1 MASEYKGL
9 HVKFEGDSTEL
20 TAALSEINAASRRS
34 QSALRSVQNALKLD
48 PGSTKLLAAA
58 MVEARGKVEAT
69 TRRVRTLRQAQ
80 EDLAKSG
87 DTTSAAYRRVSREL
101 AQAEAYLKRDQR
113 ALVDATYAASGFG
126 RASAH
131 LEGFSRSAK
140 AVGEGLSSVGG
151 RLTMGVTVPLAAV
164 ATACV
169 SSAVTIDTALTDV
182 RKTTSLT
189 EAQYQSLKRSAVELS
204 TTQPVSAAAILSLEG
219 LGAQLGW
226 SDDKLQSFAQ
236 TVSGLDIATD
246 MGAEQAATNLAQFA
260 NITGMAQDKAEN
272 YASAIVGL
280 GNNMA
285 TTESKI
291 SDMAMGMASAATQ
304 AGMSQADILGVA
316 AAAAS
321 LGLEA
326 QAGGSAFS
334 KTINEI
340 GVAVS
345 TSSPKL
351 QQWADLAHMS
361 AEQFRVAWQTDAI
374 GAFEAVIR
382 GMSEVSATGGDLN
395 VTLADLGITELR
407 QSDFLRRMAGNSDL
421 VSKAVRLSNDEWT
434 KNTALQNEAGNRNQ
448 SLASKMEVLKNRVT
462 AVAEEMG
469 GPLADAALSAVDA
482 AKPITDTVEGAA
494 KAFSSMSKEE
504 QQAAIR
510 TVAMVAAA
518 GPLLSVAGKA
528 ISVTGSVAG
537 GLSTV
542 VKGIGTFVGAARETD
557 AVAKAAY
564 QSTGGLAG
572 KLGTLGWSAKGTAA
586 DVGTL
591 SGGLTAAGARTALL
605 AGGIGLAVAAMAVL
619 GKDIY
624 DAIQDQ
630 RDLDAAIGGMRG
642 SAEAA
647 SAAMQGGARS
657 VTDWGGAATGSS
669 MSTRELTQAIRDH
682 ADAMS
687 AISGPAEETI
697 GLLGQYQSVIDR
709 MAGRGEASA
718 EDAALLDWA
727 LKGLNDT
734 LGTSYTAMDVLTG
747 SYEDQSGAI
756 HDTAAAIDELVAK
769 KQAEARVNAYQEMY
783 TEAVKN
789 EAEMQRNATTAKREY
804 DEEYQRQITYARE
817 HAEVLHGKTAE
828 EYAAANAEAL
838 HGKAVRE
845 SSDALDGAKEEVSD
859 VAAAMAAESAAATDA
874 GRAMAGF
881 LSATDGWASALADV
895 GLSMDEVAGACAAAG
910 VSTETLSAMGADA
923 FARLAASAGGDVGSL
938 IRQLTTLD
946 ELGIDPKTFTV
957 GDDGTITD
965 ESGMVWDLDA
975 QTIDGKHFEVND
987 DGTISI
993 AERGID
999 HVSARSIRDK
1009 WFTISARDDATS
1021 VINSVTARAES
1032 LAARIFTTTIS
1043 ATLGNAA
1050 GGVVAHATGGVRTH
1064 ADGAVYTGPTMIDG
1078 RNLIGEAG
1086 PEYYDGAHIVPLTS
1100 RYGQPFA
1107 DLIAE
1112 GVELRIGSSYTE
1124 LAAEVRALHDDL
1136 GRIIEAHAPS
1146 MTLRET
1152 RRALAHG

>member
-48 PGSTKLLAAA
+48 PGSTKLLG
-58 MVEARGKVEAT
+58 EAVRVAGSKVEAT
-69 TRRVRTLRQAQ
+69 KRRVEALRQAQ
-80 EDLAKSG
+80 DQLAKSG

-101 AQAEAYLKRDQR
+101 AQAEAYLRRDQR
-113 ALVDATYAASGFG
+113 ALIDATYAASGFG

-131 LEGFSRSAK
+131 LEDFSRSAK
-140 AVGEGLSSVGG
+140 SMGEGLSSVGG
-151 RLTMGVTVPLAAV
+151 KLTMGVTVPLAAV

-169 SSAVTIDTALTDV
+169 SSAVTIDSALTDV

-340 GVAVS
+340 GSAVS

-351 QQWADLAHMS
+351 QQWAELAHMS
-361 AEQFRVAWQTDAI
+361 AEEFRSAWQTDAT

-382 GMSEVSATGGDLN
+382 GMSEVSASGGDLN

-407 QSDFLRRMAGNSDL
+407 QSDFLRRLAGNSDL
-421 VSKAVRLSNDEWT
+421 LTRAVSLSNAEWG
-434 KNTALQNEAGNRNQ
+434 KNTALQAEVGNRNQ
-448 SLASKMEVLKNRVT
+448 SLASKTEVLKNRVT
-462 AVAEEMG
+462 AVAEELG
-469 GPLADAALSAVDA
+469 GPLADAALAAVDA

-494 KAFSSMSKEE
+494 KSFASMSKEE
-504 QQAAIR
+504 QRAAIQ
-510 TVAMVAAA
+510 TLAVAAAA
-518 GPLLSVAGKA
+518 GPVLSIAGKA
-528 ISVTGSVAG
+528 VSVAGSVAG

-542 VKGIGTFVGAARETD
+542 ARGIGEVRAAAKVMGSLGAGLDMLGMKGAA
-557 AVAKAAY
+557 V
-564 QSTGGLAG
+564 
-572 KLGTLGWSAKGTAA
+572 
-586 DVGTL
+586 
-591 SGGLTAAGARTALL
+591 
-605 AGGIGLAVAAMAVL
+605 AGGIGLAVAAMVVL
-619 GKDIY
+619 GKGIY

-756 HDTAAAIDELVAK
+756 HDTAAAIDELVSK

-804 DEEYQRQITYARE
+804 DEEYQRQIAYARE

-910 VSTETLSAMGADA
+910 ISTETLSAMGADA

-987 DGTISI
+987 DGTINV

-1050 GGVVAHATGGVRTH
+1050 GGVVAHAAGGVRAH

>member
-69 TRRVRTLRQAQ
+69 TKRVRTLRQAQ

-131 LEGFSRSAK
+131 LEGFSKSAK
-140 AVGEGLSSVGG
+140 SMGEGLSSVGG

-169 SSAVTIDTALTDV
+169 SSAVTIDSALTDV

-204 TTQPVSAAAILSLEG
+204 MTQPVSAAAILSLEG

-340 GVAVS
+340 GSAVS

-351 QQWADLAHMS
+351 QQWAELAHMS
-361 AEQFRVAWQTDAI
+361 AEEFRSAWQTDAT

-382 GMSEVSATGGDLN
+382 GMSEVSASGGDLN

-407 QSDFLRRMAGNSDL
+407 QSDFLRRLAGNSDL
-421 VSKAVRLSNDEWT
+421 LTRAVSLSNAEWG
-434 KNTALQNEAGNRNQ
+434 KNTALQAEVGNRNQ
-448 SLASKMEVLKNRVT
+448 SLASKAEVLKNRVT
-462 AVAEEMG
+462 ALAEELG
-469 GPLADAALSAVDA
+469 GPLADAALTAVDA
-482 AKPITDTVEGAA
+482 AEPIAKTIEGAA

-504 QQAAIR
+504 QRAAVQ
-510 TVAMVAAA
+510 TLAVAAAA
-518 GPLLSVAGKA
+518 GPVLSIAGKA
-528 ISVTGSVAG
+528 VSVAGSVAG

-542 VKGIGTFVGAARETD
+542 ARGIGEVRAATKVMGSLGAGLDVLGMKGAA
-557 AVAKAAY
+557 V
-564 QSTGGLAG
+564 
-572 KLGTLGWSAKGTAA
+572 
-586 DVGTL
+586 
-591 SGGLTAAGARTALL
+591 
-605 AGGIGLAVAAMAVL
+605 AGGIGLAVATIAVL
-619 GKDIY
+619 GKGIH

-647 SAAMQGGARS
+647 SSAMQGGARS

-682 ADAMS
+682 ADAMA

-697 GLLGQYQSVIDR
+697 GLLGQYQAVIDR
-709 MAGRGEASA
+709 MAGRGEVSA

-734 LGTSYTAMDVLTG
+734 LGSSYTAMDVLTG

-789 EAEMQRNATTAKREY
+789 EAEMQRNATAAKREY
-804 DEEYQRQITYARE
+804 DEEYQRQLSYAKE
-817 HAEVLHGKTAE
+817 HTEVLRGKTAE
-828 EYAAANAEAL
+828 EYAAANAETL
-838 HGKAVRE
+838 HGRAVRE
-845 SSDALDGAKEEVSD
+845 SSDALDGAREEVSD

-910 VSTETLSAMGADA
+910 ISTETLSAMGADA
-923 FARLAASAGGDVGSL
+923 FARLAASAGGDVSSL

-987 DGTISI
+987 DGTISV

-1009 WFTISARDDATS
+1009 WFTITARDDATS

-1050 GGVVAHATGGVRTH
+1050 GGVVAHAAGGVRTH
-1064 ADGAVYTGPTMIDG
+1064 ADGAIYTGPTMIDG